1 MNKRLISFILVMVLM
16 FGQLSYSVFAA
27 EEPVD
32 TQIISFEDGS
42 YIEVSVIESSARVAN
57 TVSGSKKYTFYDGN
71 NNKSWEAKLT
81 ATFAYSG
88 GWYTCTTAN
97 CNVTIYDSQWYV
109 ISNSTVRSSNNAVTN
124 LTMGLR
130 TAGVTI
136 ERPQYTIKLTCDI
149 NGNLS

>member
-1 MNKRLISFILVMVLM
+1 MMKRLFSAVIVLTLLI
-16 FGQLSYSVFAA
+16 GLIPCNALAANQVDRVEIIQL
-27 EEPVD
+27 
-32 TQIISFEDGS
+32 EDGGYVEIYTETS
-42 YIEVSVIESSARVAN
+42 PARAAN
-57 TVSGSKKYTFYDGN
+57 TVTGSRTYTYYDTN
-71 NNKSWEAKLT
+71 NVKSWAAKLT

-97 CNVTIYDSQWYV
+97 CNVTIYDNQWYV

-136 ERPQYTIKLTCDI
+136 SRPQYTIKLTCDN